1 MKRIAAI
8 ATTGALAL
16 SLSLA
21 GCGAKP
27 VADETSTEANTE
39 ATEVVGG
46 YTVSDEAAAT
56 TLTDDERAAFDA
68 AIDGLVGVTYTP
80 VSTLATQVV
89 AGTNYA
95 FLCKG
100 EVADAQGT
108 TGWYVLVVY
117 EDLSGKAELTS
128 AEQIDLA
135 DVHVTDEAAD
145 GEAVGAWAIVMPE
158 TTELLPAE
166 AAEAFAK
173 ATGKYDGVNL
183 QPLATLG
190 TQVVAGTNYLVLCA
204 GEPTTANPVTQLYV
218 AEVYSDLDGNAELS
232 DVQTFDLLSYID
244 N

>member
-1 MKRIAAI
+1 MKRFAAL

-16 SLSLA
+16 SLSLI

-27 VADETSTEANTE
+27 VAEDTPSEASPE

-46 YTVSDEAAAT
+46 YTASDEAPT
-56 TLTDDERAAFDA
+56 STLTDHEQEVFAAA
-68 AIDGLVGVTYTP
+68 TKELVGVTYTP

-108 TGWYVLVVY
+108 TGWYLMVVY
-117 EDLSGKAELTS
+117 ENLSGEAELTS

-135 DVHVTDEAAD
+135 DVHVTDETAD
-145 GEAVGAWAIVMPE
+145 GEAVGAWAVVMPE
-158 TTELLPAE
+158 ATELLPAD
-166 AAEAFAK
+166 AAEAFTK
-173 ATGKYDGVNL
+173 ATEAYVGVSL
-183 QPLATLG
+183 KPLATLG

-204 GEPTTANPVTQLYV
+204 GEPTTANPVAQLYV
-218 AEVYSDLDGNAELS
+218 AEVYCDLDGNSEFS
-232 DVQTFDLLSYID
+232 SVQTFDMLSYID